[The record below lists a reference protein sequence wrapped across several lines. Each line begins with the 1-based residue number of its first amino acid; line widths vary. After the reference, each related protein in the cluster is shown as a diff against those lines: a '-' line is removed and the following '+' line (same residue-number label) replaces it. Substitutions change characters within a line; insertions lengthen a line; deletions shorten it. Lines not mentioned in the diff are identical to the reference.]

1 MNGAEI
7 LAKIIEIS
15 NASVDLDQRLSQLTN
30 ILARTFSF
38 STCALFLWDAR
49 RNHLSLKCCGPV
61 AALFPAE
68 ATYPLSVRPLGDCAR
83 QKEPVYIPDAAQL
96 SPGYHPLPPEF
107 AKFQALIFYPII
119 DEIYFYGVLS
129 LLGETP
135 REISA
140 EAKFLLSAIC
150 RQLAG
155 TLRGSQIFRQAR
167 RRIAELNTLQAISQA
182 ITSTLELGEL
192 LNRITLTSTKILQ
205 ADGAIL
211 YLLDEE
217 GKVLKA
223 VSAYGLEEGEQEMLK
238 PVFIGEDVAGLAA
251 LTREPVLIPDV
262 QLSSFSFKNFPRPV
276 ASALCVPLI
285 HKGKV
290 VGSLALFSAR
300 EGEKPIKIFD
310 EEDIG
315 LLTTMAAQMA
325 IAIENAI
332 ILQRIEL
339 LAKDRE
345 KNLDELSLL
354 YEVSRSLHATIKL
367 DQILRTILISVT
379 FANPL
384 GFDRAALFLVNE
396 KDGVLEGIAGIG
408 ARSAQETEEWRI
420 KLRNFSYFTKGE
432 DTSGETENLPFE
444 SMIRQVRIPLHQDK
458 SILIKTLIEKRPFYI
473 EDTQSDPEVNKNIL
487 KLFGSLAFA
496 SVPLI
501 VKDRPIGLIAVDNFF
516 TGRPITKSDLGV
528 LTLLANQAAMAIEN
542 SRLYSNLQEMNTQLL
557 QTQSRLIQSE
567 KLAALGELVVS
578 ITHEIKNPLVSIG
591 GFARRLE
598 RNFKENSSEKKYI
611 RIILKE
617 VKRLENILNS
627 TLIYSREIPLPF
639 QPCAVDRLLEETL
652 SILESEISER
662 NIYVHRQF
670 SEDLPPILGDP
681 SQLKQV
687 FLNLLMNSLQAIDRD
702 GQIALKACLSEEKKE
717 RVVEVEVRDTGGGIP
732 TEILENI
739 FNPFFTTKQ
748 EGTGL
753 GLAIAHKII
762 TRHKGK
768 IEVINQPGVGVT
780 FLVRFP
786 LPE

>member
-1 MNGAEI
+1 MKSAEI

-15 NASVDLDQRLSQLTN
+15 NASVDIDQRLSQLTN

-38 STCALFLWDAR
+38 SACALFLWDAR
-49 RNHLSLKCCGPV
+49 RGHLSLKCCGPS
-61 AALFPAE
+61 AALFPLE
-68 ATYPLSVRPLGDCAR
+68 AAYPLSVRLLGHCAR
-83 QKEPVYIPDAAQL
+83 QKEPIYITDLAQL
-96 SPGYHPLPPEF
+96 SPEDHALPPEF
-107 AKFQALIFYPII
+107 VKFQTLVFYPII
-119 DEIYFYGVLS
+119 DEISFYGVLS

-135 REISA
+135 REMFS
-140 EAKFLLSAIC
+140 EEKFLLSAIC

-155 TLRGSQIFRQAR
+155 TLRGSEIFRQAK
-167 RRIAELNTLQAISQA
+167 RRIAELNTLHAISQA

-192 LNRITLTSTKILQ
+192 LNRITLSSTKILQ

-211 YLLDEE
+211 RLLDEE
-217 GKVLKA
+217 TKVLKV
-223 VSAYGLEEGEQEMLK
+223 VSTYGLEEAEQEMLK
-238 PVFIGEDVAGLAA
+238 PVPLGEDVAGIVAF
-251 LTREPVLIPDV
+251 TREPILIPDG
-262 QLSSFSFKNFPRPV
+262 QLSSYSFKNFPRPV
-276 ASALCVPLI
+276 GSVLCVPLI
-285 HKGKV
+285 YKSKV
-290 VGSLALFSAR
+290 VGTLALFSAR
-300 EGEKPIKIFD
+300 QGEKPVKIFD
-310 EEDIG
+310 EEDMG

-345 KNLDELSLL
+345 RSLNELSLL

-367 DQILRTILISVT
+367 DQILRTILLSIT

-384 GFDRAALFLVNE
+384 GFDRAALFLINE
-396 KDGVLEGIAGIG
+396 KDGVLEGIIGIG
-408 ARSAQETEEWRI
+408 ARNAQETEEMRL
-420 KLRNFSYFTKGE
+420 KLRDLSCITKADSAIREAENF
-432 DTSGETENLPFE
+432 PFE
-444 SMIRQVRIPLHQDK
+444 SLIKQLRIPLHQ
-458 SILIKTLIEKRPFYI
+458 SHSMLIKTLKEKRPFYV
-473 EDTQSDPEVNKNIL
+473 EDAQSDPEVNKDIL
-487 KLFGSLAFA
+487 KLFGSRAFA

-501 VKDRPIGLIAVDNFF
+501 VKDKPIGIIAVDNLF

-598 RNFKENSSEKKYI
+598 RNFKENSPEKKYI

-627 TLIYSREIPLPF
+627 TLIYSREISLPF
-639 QPCAVDRLLEETL
+639 QPCEVNRLLEETL

-662 NIYVHRQF
+662 NIFVHREF
-670 SEDLPPILGDP
+670 TPDLPPILGDP
-681 SQLKQV
+681 PQLKQV
-687 FLNLLMNSLQAIDRD
+687 FLNLLVNSLQAIERD
-702 GQIALKACLSEEKKE
+702 GQITLKTRLREGKEE
-717 RVVEVEVRDTGGGIP
+717 RAIEVEVRDTGGGIP
-732 TEILENI
+732 AEILENI

-762 TRHKGK
+762 NQHKGK
-768 IEVINQPGVGVT
+768 IEVINQPGIGAT
-780 FLVRFP
+780 FLLRLP

>member
-7 LAKIIEIS
+7 LAKVIEIS
-15 NASVDLDQRLSQLTN
+15 NASVDLDQRLNQLTN
-30 ILARTFSF
+30 TLARTFAF
-38 STCALFLWDAR
+38 NACALFLWEAR
-49 RNHLSLKCCGPV
+49 GNHLTLKCCGPST
-61 AALFPAE
+61 ALIPSR
-68 ATYPLSVRPLGDCAR
+68 ATYPLSVWPLGQCAQ
-83 QKEPVYIPDAAQL
+83 QKEAIYIPDSAQL
-96 SPGYHPLPPEF
+96 SRQDHPLPSEF
-107 AKFQALIFYPII
+107 AKFQALAFYPIT
-119 DEIYFYGVLS
+119 DEISFYGILA

-135 REISA
+135 REMSA
-140 EAKFLLSAIC
+140 EEKFLLSVIC

-155 TLRGSQIFRQAR
+155 TIRGSQIFRQAK

-192 LNRITLTSTKILQ
+192 LNRIALSSTKILQ

-211 YLLDEE
+211 RLLDEE

-223 VSAYGLEEGEQEMLK
+223 VSSYGLEEEELEMLK
-238 PVFIGEDVAGLAA
+238 PVPLGEDVAGIVAF
-251 LTREPVLIPDV
+251 TREPILIPDV
-262 QLSSFSFKNFPRPV
+262 QLSSLTFENFSRSV
-276 ASALCVPLI
+276 ASVLCVPLI
-285 HKGKV
+285 YKGKV
-290 VGSLALFSAR
+290 VGTLALFSSR
-300 EGEKPIKIFD
+300 EGEKPGKVFD
-310 EEDIG
+310 EEDMG

-345 KNLDELSLL
+345 RSLNELSLL
-354 YEVSRSLHATIKL
+354 YEVSRSLHTTIKL
-367 DQILRTILISVT
+367 DQILRMILLSVT

-396 KDGVLEGIAGIG
+396 KEGFLEGIIGIG
-408 ARSAQETEEWRI
+408 ARNAQETEEWRL
-420 KLRNFSYFTKGE
+420 KLRDLSYFTKADSTLGE
-432 DTSGETENLPFE
+432 AENFPFE
-444 SMIRQVRIPLHQDK
+444 TMIRQVRIPLHQNH
-458 SILIKTLIEKRPFYI
+458 SMLIKTLKEKRPFYI
-473 EDTQSDPEVNKNIL
+473 EDAQTDPEVNKEIL
-487 KLFGSLAFA
+487 KLFGSRAFA

-501 VKDRPIGLIAVDNFF
+501 VKDRPIGLIAVDNLF

-528 LTLLANQAAMAIEN
+528 LTLLANQAAMAIDN

-598 RNFKENSSEKKYI
+598 RNFKENSPEKKYI

-627 TLIYSREIPLPF
+627 TLIYSREISLPF
-639 QPCAVDRLLEETL
+639 QPCEVNRLLEETI

-662 NIYVHRQF
+662 NIFVHREF
-670 SEDLPPILGDP
+670 SQDLPYVLGDP
-681 SQLKQV
+681 PQLKQV
-687 FLNLLMNSLQAIDRD
+687 FLNLLVNSLQAIDRD
-702 GQIALKACLSEEKKE
+702 GEIVVKTCLREEKKE

-732 TEILENI
+732 AEILENI

-762 TRHKGK
+762 TQHKGK
-768 IEVINQPGVGVT
+768 IEVINQPGIGAT
-780 FLVRFP
+780 FLVRLP
-786 LPE
+786 LP